1 MPIGK
6 GDHPRR
12 YHLAINLMLRNILSG
27 MRLLPLYLLMG
38 CFVAT
43 GMASAN
49 EASSSN
55 EGDTG
60 KFVLRA
66 TRVQESSKSSPPPS
80 FTNAERLM
88 ERKRMVRHQIS
99 ARGVDDSKVLDAM
112 RDVPRHL
119 LVPES
124 LRKHAYK
131 DRPLPIGHGQ
141 TISQPYIVGYMTE
154 LLRIGP
160 EDTVLEIGTGSG
172 YQAAILAQLARE
184 VITIEIIEAL
194 ANRAAEDLQD
204 MGYQNISVLHGDGYF
219 GYETQAPYDA
229 IIVTA
234 AAEHIPPPLIA
245 QLKPGGRMILPV
257 GSSGWTQNLILV
269 KKNSEGKVRTRNL
282 LPVRFVPLTRKER

>member
-1 MPIGK
+1 
-6 GDHPRR
+6 
-12 YHLAINLMLRNILSG
+12 
-27 MRLLPLYLLMG
+27 MRLLPLHLLMS

-43 GMASAN
+43 GMASEN
-49 EASSSN
+49 EESSSA
-55 EGDTG
+55 EGNPG

-66 TRVQESSKSSPPPS
+66 ARALESGESSSPPS
-80 FTNAERLM
+80 FTDAERLM
-88 ERKRMVRHQIS
+88 ERKRMVRNQIS
-99 ARGVDDSKVLDAM
+99 ARGVDDSKVLAAM

-124 LRKHAYK
+124 LQKHAYK

-160 EDTVLEIGTGSG
+160 EDTILEIGTGSG
-172 YQAAILAQLARE
+172 YQAAILAQLAGQ
-184 VITIEIIEAL
+184 VISIEIIEAL
-194 ANRAAEDLQD
+194 ANRAAEDLQA
-204 MGYQNISVLHGDGYF
+204 MGYKNISVLHGDGYF
-219 GYETQAPYDA
+219 GYEEQAPYDA

-269 KKNSEGKVRTRNL
+269 KKNAKGKVTTNHL